1 MKRRPL
7 PQSAVDAV
15 MRENPGISGVRAH
28 QIARDRGTLRD
39 RRRHRRSAPAPV
51 ESRDDTPLPDAAWIT
66 EGGFD
71 AASLA
76 ELS

>member
-15 MRENPGISGVRAH
+15 LRENPGISAVRAH
-28 QIARDRGTLRD
+28 QIARDRETLRD
-39 RRRHRRSAPAPV
+39 RRRPRRPAPV
-51 ESRDDTPLPDAAWIT
+51 ETPDQAPLPDEAWIT

-71 AASLA
+71 AASVS

>member
-15 MRENPGISGVRAH
+15 TRANPGISAVRAH
-28 QIARDRGTLRD
+28 QIARDRETLRD
-39 RRRHRRSAPAPV
+39 RRRSRRPAVAGSP
-51 ESRDDTPLPDAAWIT
+51 DQAPLPDEAWIT

-71 AASLA
+71 AASMS